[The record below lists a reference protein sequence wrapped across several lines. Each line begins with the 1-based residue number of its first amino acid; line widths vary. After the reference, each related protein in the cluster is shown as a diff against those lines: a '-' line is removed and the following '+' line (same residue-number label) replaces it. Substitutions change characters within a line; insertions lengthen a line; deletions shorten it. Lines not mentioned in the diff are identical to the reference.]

1 MKHLSVKPWIAHLLL
16 LLVNLIYGANF
27 SIAKAIMP
35 RFIDPYGFIFYR
47 VSISLVLYSII
58 YFFFFKEKIQK
69 KDIPRLLCCGFFGIA
84 LNQLMFFKGISLTST
99 VHSALLMILT
109 PMMTFVISHFLIREK
124 IKTSRIFGLIF
135 GAVGAGILILMG
147 SKTNG
152 EASMFGDLCIIVNA
166 ISYAIYL
173 TIVKPLMSKYNPVT
187 IILLNFLTGF
197 GWVAIF
203 GLQDALKVDWAA
215 IPNQYYW
222 NFGFV
227 ILGATFL
234 VYLLNIIAMKSVSPT
249 TVSSYIYIQPLF
261 AILIAIF
268 FTTETTSFS
277 TILGGTLIILGL
289 YLINKTSKSIIT

>member
-1 MKHLSVKPWIAHLLL
+1 MTAHLLL

-35 RFIDPYGFIFYR
+35 RFIDPFGFIFYR
-47 VSISLVLYSII
+47 VAISLLLYGII
-58 YFFFFKEKIQK
+58 YFLFFREKIQK
-69 KDIPRLLCCGFFGIA
+69 NDIPRLMCCGFFGIA

-109 PMMTFVISHFLIREK
+109 PMMTFVISHSMMREK
-124 IKTSRIFGLIF
+124 IKTSRIFGLF
-135 GAVGAGILILMG
+135 SGAIGAGILIIMS

-152 EASMFGDLCIIVNA
+152 EASILGDFCIVINA

-173 TIVKPLMSKYNPVT
+173 TIVKPLMSKYNPIT

-197 GWVAIF
+197 GWVAFF
-203 GLQDALKVDWAA
+203 GFQDAMRVNWAA
-215 IPNQYYW
+215 IPNQYFL

-227 ILGATFL
+227 ILGTTFL
-234 VYLLNIIAMKSVSPT
+234 VYLLNIVAMKSVSPT

-268 FTTETTSFS
+268 FTSETTSFS
-277 TILGGTLIILGL
+277 TFIGGGLIILGL
-289 YLINKTSKSIIT
+289 YLINKTSKPIST